1 MKNTEFAIGSKIQV
15 CDPTVP
21 VYRWRGRIV
30 EEVLAT
36 YPEGVHIGWRCALT
50 DPISNKKSD
59 DYVLS
64 DEQIVNIQKKFID
77 IEHIKE
83 NDVNIGKDAEGN
95 NLIRKNNTS
104 AFHVG
109 DHIVIQQ
116 KIDGAN
122 ASICYNPYDN
132 KLEVFSR
139 TNLLDEV
146 DGLRGFKQYI
156 ETQLD
161 QEKYDFKC
169 PDYVVFGEWLVS
181 HKCQYDKEYYG
192 KWYVYDIWSKK
203 AKNYLKQETV
213 KEFCQTHGLIYV
225 MPLYDGPFISWE
237 HCRQFMNVNPF
248 GKQQEG
254 IVVKNQTML
263 FNDEIR
269 APKYL
274 KIVNDSFKESM
285 KVKIK
290 KDIDPA
296 IASEMLNARNLMSS
310 IITEARV
317 QKSILKLID
326 NEILPKELTPKC
338 MGIIMKYLP
347 KMIWEDVLKEEKEIV
362 LAAGEY
368 ASKFCSQITS
378 EIARKIIIGK

>member
-1 MKNTEFAIGSKIQV
+1 
-15 CDPTVP
+15 
-21 VYRWRGRIV
+21 
-30 EEVLAT
+30 
-36 YPEGVHIGWRCALT
+36 
-50 DPISNKKSD
+50 
-59 DYVLS
+59 
-64 DEQIVNIQKKFID
+64 
-77 IEHIKE
+77 
-83 NDVNIGKDAEGN
+83 
-95 NLIRKNNTS
+95 
-104 AFHVG
+104 
-109 DHIVIQQ
+109 
-116 KIDGAN
+116 
-122 ASICYNPYDN
+122 
-132 KLEVFSR
+132 
-139 TNLLDEV
+139 
-146 DGLRGFKQYI
+146 
-156 ETQLD
+156 
-161 QEKYDFKC
+161 
-169 PDYVVFGEWLVS
+169 
-181 HKCQYDKEYYG
+181 
-192 KWYVYDIWSKK
+192 
-203 AKNYLKQETV
+203 
-213 KEFCQTHGLIYV
+213 
-225 MPLYDGPFISWE
+225 
-237 HCRQFMNVNPF
+237 
-248 GKQQEG
+248 
-254 IVVKNQTML
+254 ML

-378 EIARKIIIGK
+378 EIARKIVIGK